1 MLFNSIEFL
10 VFLPMVFVLYWFVFQ
25 KREWQNLLIVTASY
39 VFYGWWDWRFLFLIV
54 FTSLCSFYS
63 GVLIER
69 WRGGA
74 VARGCEN
81 SLEADQT
88 TLGQSYSG
96 GEGCVGGNLVPPHP
110 RTPVLPRIVCA
121 VNLIVNFLILGV
133 FKYYNFFADSL
144 AQLFWHVFHYQL
156 DWVTLNVILPV
167 GISFYTFQA
176 LSYTIDVYRK
186 DVSVTRNIVEFC
198 AFISFFPQLVAGPIE
213 RAKNLLPQFQ
223 RDRHFDYVQAVDGC
237 RQMLWGFFKKVVI
250 ADSCASDLNPLWDSY
265 ADYSGVSLWLLAL
278 LFTFQIYCDFSGYS
292 DIAIGCSRLFGI
304 KLLSNFN
311 YPYLS
316 RSIPEFWRRWHIS
329 LMTWFRDYVYIP
341 LGGSRCAQWKVIRN
355 TFIVFGVSGLWHGA
369 NWTFVCWGLYHG
381 TLVVLYRWF
390 GGTVA
395 RGSENTPAADTNLVP
410 PYLRPLVPPIKNLS
424 SVLVTFGLAVVG
436 WVIFRAENISQA
448 WDFVSRMFMT
458 AFDDFH
464 PRLGSISTIIAIL
477 FLIVVEYLQREKV
490 HVLQFSDNWLFR
502 PTAVRWTIYLVLF
515 AAVFYYSFNNV
526 SQEFI
531 YFQF

>member
-1 MLFNSIEFL
+1 MLFNSLEFL
-10 VFLPMVFVLYWFVFQ
+10 VFLPIVFVLYWFVFQ

-69 WRGGA
+69 F
-74 VARGCEN
+74 
-81 SLEADQT
+81 
-88 TLGQSYSG
+88 
-96 GEGCVGGNLVPPHP
+96 EGSKRRQRL
-110 RTPVLPRIVCA
+110 VCA
-121 VNLIVNFLILGV
+121 SNLILNFLILGV

-144 AQLFWHVFHYQL
+144 AQLFWQLFHYQL
-156 DWVTLNVILPV
+156 DWVTPNVILPV

-186 DVSVTRNIVEFC
+186 DVPVTKNIIEFC

-304 KLLSNFN
+304 RLLSNFN

-369 NWTFVCWGLYHG
+369 NWTFVVWGLYHG
-381 TLVVLYRWF
+381 TLIVLYKLLH
-390 GGTVA
+390 V
-395 RGSENTPAADTNLVP
+395 NTKDKDILAAGRRLP
-410 PYLRPLVPPIKNLS
+410 SLKELS
-424 SVLVTFGLAVVG
+424 RVVVTFGLAVVG

-448 WDFVSRMFMT
+448 WDFVSRMFLT

-464 PRLGSISTIIAIL
+464 PRLGSISTFIAIL
-477 FLIVVEYLQREKV
+477 LLIVVEYLQRDKV
-490 HVLQFSDNWLFR
+490 HVLQFSSGNRLFR
-502 PTAVRWTIYLVLF
+502 YAVARWTVYLAMLV
-515 AAVFYYSFNNV
+515 AIFYFYFNTV